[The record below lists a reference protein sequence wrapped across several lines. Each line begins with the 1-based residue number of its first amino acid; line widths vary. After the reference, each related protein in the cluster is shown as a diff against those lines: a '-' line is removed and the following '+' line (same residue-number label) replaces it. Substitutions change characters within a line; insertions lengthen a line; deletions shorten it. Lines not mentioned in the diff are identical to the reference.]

1 MRYHKLF
8 QKMEELG
15 IRPADLV
22 AIRLVSISAMK
33 RLMKDQPVSLY
44 TLELISRYLEVPL
57 EDLISADSD

>member
-1 MRYHKLF
+1 
-8 QKMEELG
+8 MEELG